1 MNDIWLRQNKV
12 SILKYLPY
20 FLSKD
25 YKFKTTNNACDV
37 EHENIK
43 QYIKDCFN
51 QLFVES
57 ATWGLDLWEQFLGL
71 PIDKNNDYKTRRA
84 KILSR
89 MNNRQTVT
97 LEFVNYLINLFVAD
111 KTGYAVDYPE
121 KYLLE
126 IMLPDN
132 RVTDFKALEDILGI
146 YIPAHIGWKYISYV
160 QPGTGEETE
169 IDGTKTTANPIYIGG
184 AMTSYFYTEIPAD
197 TTYEISDME
206 GAQCNVIGVIKTA
219 DIINIPADYTI

>member
-1 MNDIWLRQNKV
+1 M
-12 SILKYLPY
+12 
-20 FLSKD
+20 
-25 YKFKTTNNACDV
+25 
-37 EHENIK
+37 
-43 QYIKDCFN
+43 
-51 QLFVES
+51 
-57 ATWGLDLWEQFLGL
+57 GL

-132 RVTDFKALEDILGI
+132 KITDFKALEEILNI
-146 YIPAHIGWKYISYV
+146 YIPAHIGWQYIAF
-160 QPGTGEETE
+160 TE
-169 IDGTKTTANPIYIGG
+169 SKD
-184 AMTSYFYTEIPAD
+184 YFYLGGIVSKCKTINIRANSEFNI
-197 TTYEISDME
+197 
-206 GAQCNVIGVIKTA
+206 NVNGITKNNAIGIVHMAK
-219 DIINIPADYTI
+219 IINIPANYYE

>member
-25 YKFKTTNNACDV
+25 YRFKTTNNACDV

-111 KTGYAVDYPE
+111 KTSYVVDYPE

-132 RVTDFKALEDILGI
+132 KITDFKALEEILNI
-146 YIPAHIGWKYISYV
+146 YIPAHIGWKYIAF
-160 QPGTGEETE
+160 TE
-169 IDGTKTTANPIYIGG
+169 SKN
-184 AMTSYFYTEIPAD
+184 YFYLGGIVSKCKTINIRANSEFNI
-197 TTYEISDME
+197 
-206 GAQCNVIGVIKTA
+206 NVNGITKNNAIGIVHMAK
-219 DIINIPADYTI
+219 IINIPANYYE

>member
-25 YKFKTTNNACDV
+25 IRYKTTNNTCDI
-37 EHENIK
+37 EHENIRL
-43 QYIKDCFN
+43 IINDLLN
-51 QLFVES
+51 QLFIDT

-71 PIDKNNDYKTRRA
+71 PIDKNTDYKTRRA

-89 MNNRQTVT
+89 MNNRQNVT
-97 LEFVNYLINLFVAD
+97 LSFVNYLINLFVAD
-111 KTGYAVDYPE
+111 KTGYAVEYPE

-132 RVTDFKALEDILGI
+132 RVTDFKALEDILDI
-146 YIPAHIGWKYISYV
+146 YIPAHIGWKYIGYV
-160 QPGTGEETE
+160 QPSGEEIN
-169 IDGTKTTANPIYIGG
+169 IDGIKTIDNPIYIGG
-184 AMTSYFYTEIPAD
+184 TMTSYFFTEIPAD
-197 TTYEISDME
+197 TTYEISNIE
-206 GAQCNVIGVIKTA
+206 YAQCNVVGVVKRA
-219 DIINIPADYTI
+219 DIINILADYTV

>member
-25 YKFKTTNNACDV
+25 YRFKTTNNACDV

-89 MNNRQTVT
+89 MN
-97 LEFVNYLINLFVAD
+97 IFVAD

-132 RVTDFKALEDILGI
+132 KITDFKALEEILNI
-146 YIPAHIGWKYISYV
+146 YIPAHIGWQYIAF
-160 QPGTGEETE
+160 TE
-169 IDGTKTTANPIYIGG
+169 SKD
-184 AMTSYFYTEIPAD
+184 YFYLGGIVSKCKTINIRANSEFNI
-197 TTYEISDME
+197 
-206 GAQCNVIGVIKTA
+206 NVNGITKNNAIGIVHMAK
-219 DIINIPADYTI
+219 IINIPANYYE

>member
-25 YKFKTTNNACDV
+25 YRFKTTNNACDV

-132 RVTDFKALEDILGI
+132 KITDFKALEEILNI
-146 YIPAHIGWKYISYV
+146 YIPAHIGWQYIAF
-160 QPGTGEETE
+160 TE
-169 IDGTKTTANPIYIGG
+169 SKD
-184 AMTSYFYTEIPAD
+184 YFYLGGIVSKYKTINIRANSEFNI
-197 TTYEISDME
+197 
-206 GAQCNVIGVIKTA
+206 NVNGITKNNTIGIVHMAK
-219 DIINIPADYTI
+219 IINIPANYYE

>member
-1 MNDIWLRQNKV
+1 MKSKKGKEMLTFTDWYYQESKIMQ
-12 SILKYLPY
+12 SILDTQGLEIDAIRDK
-20 FLSKD
+20 
-25 YKFKTTNNACDV
+25 
-37 EHENIK
+37 
-43 QYIKDCFN
+43 IKDILEQFY
-51 QLFVES
+51 VDT

-132 RVTDFKALEDILGI
+132 KITDFKALEEILNI
-146 YIPAHIGWKYISYV
+146 YIPAHIGWKYIAF
-160 QPGTGEETE
+160 TE
-169 IDGTKTTANPIYIGG
+169 SKN
-184 AMTSYFYTEIPAD
+184 YFYLGGIVSKCKTINIRANSEFNI
-197 TTYEISDME
+197 
-206 GAQCNVIGVIKTA
+206 NVNGITKNNTIGIVHMAK
-219 DIINIPADYTI
+219 IINIPANYYE